1 MFKNLCPAVLGV
13 SGRES
18 EIIELALSHG
28 FKGIN
33 LDLPEFAEQVRKNGY
48 DKAARLLT
56 SARLKLGSFSLP
68 VRWHGGEGQ
77 FKADLMALPEVAE
90 MAAKVGCKRAVT
102 LIEPGS
108 ETRPYHENFEFHRAR
123 LTEIGEALVKFDM
136 RLGVGFLAPAVC
148 RPEGTLQFMQKAEE
162 VVMLLGTVGGSNVGL
177 ALDTFHWHL
186 GGGSTEALRLLGKA
200 GIVTVSLGD
209 VEPGLTAA
217 DVPLSARKLPGE
229 GGLIDNAAIL
239 TTLAELGYD
248 GPVTPTADKS
258 HFEGQSREVIVKN
271 VAAAFDTVWKAAG
284 LNAAGRLAAV
294 RGG

>member
-1 MFKNLCPAVLGV
+1 MFKNLCPAVLGI

-18 EIIELALSHG
+18 EMIELALSHG

-33 LDLPEFAEQVRKNGY
+33 LDLADFAGQVKAGGY
-48 DKAARLLT
+48 EKASRLLT

-90 MAAKVGCKRAVT
+90 LATRIGCTRAVT

-123 LTEIGEALVKFDM
+123 LTEIGEALAKYEI
-136 RLGVGFLAPAVC
+136 RLGVGFLAPAAC

-177 ALDTFHWHL
+177 ALDTWHWHI
-186 GGGSTEALRLLGKA
+186 GGGSTEALRVLGKA

-209 VEPGLTAA
+209 VEPGLTAE
-217 DVPLSARKLPGE
+217 DVPVSARRLPGE
-229 GGLIDNAAIL
+229 GGMIDNAAIL

-258 HFEGQSREVIVKN
+258 RFAGQPREEIVKK
-271 VAAAFDTVWKAAG
+271 AATAFDTVWKAAG
-284 LNAAGRLAAV
+284 LNAKGRLATV
-294 RGG
+294 R